1 MKPRGLTLIEL
12 TIALAVLAV
21 LATLALPSFGS
32 AVDRTRLKSAAE
44 TLAADLGEARFQAAQ
59 RGLPLHVGFRTGTD
73 WCWAVAT
80 APDCR
85 CDTAQACRL
94 KAESATAY
102 PGIALVEA
110 GATRFDPD
118 GSSAVEGAASGAL
131 LESRRGE
138 RLRVLVTPLG
148 RALVCSPDG
157 GVNGYPRC

>member
-59 RGLPLHVGFRTGTD
+59 RGLPLHLGFRTGAG

-85 CDTAQACRL
+85 CDQAQACRL
-94 KAESATAY
+94 EAQDASAY
-102 PGIALVEA
+102 PGVTLLEA
-110 GATRFDPD
+110 QATRLDPD
-118 GSSAVEGAASGAL
+118 GQATVVGAATGAL
-131 LESRRGE
+131 LQSRRGE

-157 GVNGYPRC
+157 GVPGYPRC